1 MLFSLW
7 ASLMAQMV
15 KNLPGMQEIW
25 TRSLG
30 QEDFLEKGMASH
42 SSNFAWRIP
51 WTEEPGRLQSMELQ
65 RVRHN
70 WMTNTIQI
78 DVLKGFLGNRGL
90 LYPRPTK
97 FSKWKFYFTRVWEGC
112 KLLQTNRWR
121 SIKLSCFICFLI
133 TANILLAWQ
142 YSLRDKGRWKNN
154 NGQGYIY
161 ILKSVFLVAQSS
173 VN

>member
-1 MLFSLW
+1 MYLL
-7 ASLMAQMV
+7 APLVAQMV
-15 KNLPGMQEIW
+15 KHLSAMQETQVW
-25 TRSLG
+25 SLG
-30 QEDFLEKGMASH
+30 QEDIQEKGIAAH